1 MIKNW
6 VVKVEQIKVDSI
18 DRHKKYLLDEKHEN
32 HLKSDISTVFSGK
45 SFEKAFAERK
55 ERLEKEGKP
64 DRSSYK
70 NYATSFVFGP
80 PIDIQINE
88 KTAKALTGA
97 VVEALADVLGI
108 DKKIMQNYCVSVLH
122 NEKAPKKPHFHFLV
136 SNVVNGQ
143 FRKELTQHKA
153 KYAIQKVLDREY
165 KRLFKLDRAE
175 YQPDPNYTHNK
186 PLWLVRMERKQAEL
200 SNVLLTWLND
210 TVERFKI
217 REVEKKEQSKKGL
230 FGKMAGFF
238 KKSTPSPK
246 QVENADKAAS
256 GVVETHSSL
265 SKEDQQ
271 RIIAEIE
278 KHERQQQVE
287 RELLISQKIKAGLAA
302 PVVVDHRT
310 DEEKE
315 QAKANYE
322 KAVSPGQTWSK
333 NRRAKA
339 IRNSKK

>member
-18 DRHKKYLLDEKHEN
+18 DRHKKYLLDKKHEN
-32 HLKSDISTVFSGK
+32 HLKSDISTVLEGK
-45 SFEKAFAERK
+45 SFKNAFAERK
-55 ERLEKEGKP
+55 ERLEKEKKP

-80 PIDIQINE
+80 PADLKITNE
-88 KTAKALTGA
+88 QAKALTVA
-97 VVEALADVLGI
+97 VITGLSEVLGI
-108 DKKIMQNYCVSVLH
+108 DKKTLAKYCLSVLH

-136 SNVVNGQ
+136 SNVVDGQ

-175 YQPDPNYTHNK
+175 YQPDPNYKHNK

-200 SNVLLTWLND
+200 SNLLVNWLND
-210 TVERFKI
+210 TVERYKI
-217 REVEKKEQSKKGL
+217 REIEKKEQPKKGL

-238 KKSTPSPK
+238 KKSTPTPK
-246 QVENADKAAS
+246 QVENAEKAAS
-256 GVVETHSSL
+256 GVIETHTSL
-265 SKEDQQ
+265 SKAEQS

-302 PVVVDHRT
+302 PVVADHRT

-315 QAKANYE
+315 QAKVNYE